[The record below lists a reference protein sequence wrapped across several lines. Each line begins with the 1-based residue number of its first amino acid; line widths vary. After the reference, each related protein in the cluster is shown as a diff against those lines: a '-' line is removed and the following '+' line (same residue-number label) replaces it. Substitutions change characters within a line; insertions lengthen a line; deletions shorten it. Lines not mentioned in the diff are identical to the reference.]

1 MRSGVLSD
9 LAIKSA
15 YPEYEPLN
23 MGLAQASDSVIFHR
37 HELVGVRL
45 PKNYN
50 PKKIPRFPVN
60 DLNNFS
66 TLSSNPNK
74 SKQVYSSIQGYRKK
88 LGSSNIDTE
97 ERQTGRKL
105 MTSTNEP
112 VPYMSNN
119 YEIRM
124 KGGVADKINKS
135 NIVSQADIYANVK
148 RVPHDG
154 IMEVNKINRNDG
166 ARMANIEKRINMENL
181 ENITKATK
189 TAHERV
195 DIERQTFLDKAYNST
210 QGGELY
216 YNYLTTRNY
225 HERRNPLKHAEG
237 YTSKSIPMVYNV
249 DLRTMEDMTGKDPD
263 EFISADTNT
272 GYLRNATNVNIEE
285 MRKDSA
291 FLRQQATSIPFQV
304 DVDELP
310 EPKTSF
316 KATEEYSYVKKR
328 PFKDAKNEKPM
339 SEADVKTMEA
349 QMIDPVDVELPMSV
363 ETRKDPKRIPDNLVD
378 FIRQREEAKMRNPH
392 YEKET
397 DKYLID
403 KSAITQQKRI
413 DKIELTPRDYKEKY
427 GMTAEEKRMEKA
439 RYTDQS
445 ESSSLGSQLRQKRAD
460 AFTTHVKYG
469 MEKLA
474 PAHHT
479 KQSMASSASSNYIKE
494 RNDLYQERLEYDA
507 FHNEAFG
514 GDPFD
519 L

>member
-97 ERQTGRKL
+97 MRQTGRKL
-105 MTSTNEP
+105 MTATNEP
-112 VPYMSNN
+112 VAYMSNN

-189 TAHERV
+189 TAHENIDRA
-195 DIERQTFLDKAYNST
+195 RQTFLDKAYNST

-216 YNYLTTRNY
+216 YNYLTTQDY
-225 HERRNPLKHAEG
+225 YDRRNPLKHAEG
-237 YTSKSIPMVYNV
+237 YSSKSIPMVYNV

-263 EFISADTNT
+263 EFITTDPNT
-272 GYLRNATNVNIEE
+272 GYVRNATNVSIEGL
-285 MRKDSA
+285 RKDSA
-291 FLRQQATSIPFQV
+291 FLRQQITSIPFPV
-304 DVDELP
+304 NVDELP
-310 EPKTSF
+310 EPKTAF
-316 KATEEYSYVKKR
+316 NATEEYSYVKER
-328 PFKDAKNEKPM
+328 PFKDAKNEKRM
-339 SEADVKTMEA
+339 AEADVKTMEA
-349 QMIDPVDVELPMSV
+349 QMIEPDEVVLPMS
-363 ETRKDPKRIPDNLVD
+363 EASRKDPKTIPDNLVD
-378 FIRQREEAKMRNPH
+378 FIRQREQAKMQNPN
-392 YEKET
+392 YQAQT
-397 DKYLID
+397 DKYLIN
-403 KSAITQQKRI
+403 KSALTQQKRI
-413 DKIELTPRDYKEKY
+413 DRIELTPTDYKEKY
-427 GMTAEEKRMEKA
+427 GMSVEEKKMEKA
-439 RYTDQS
+439 RYTDKS
-445 ESSSLGSQLRQKRAD
+445 ESSTLGAQLRQKRAD
-460 AFTTHVKYG
+460 VIPTYAKYG
-469 MEKLA
+469 IEKLA
-474 PAHHT
+474 PAHT
-479 KQSMASSASSNYIKE
+479 AKLSMASSASSNYIQE

-514 GDPFD
+514 GDPFNF
-519 L
+519 